1 MISGGTTMH
10 RAAVLCRE
18 HGARTI
24 HAAAAHG
31 VFAPQAADA
40 FGDGLVES
48 VVVTDTVPDAES
60 RGAAFASR
68 LEVLAIAGLLAPAL
82 G

>member
-1 MISGGTTMH
+1 
-10 RAAVLCRE
+10 
-18 HGARTI
+18 
-24 HAAAAHG
+24 
-31 VFAPQAADA
+31 
-40 FGDGLVES
+40 
-48 VVVTDTVPDAES
+48 VTDTVPDAES